1 MLEQIFIIAVCVF
14 SPLFI
19 MWLTYKSSILNKI
32 GSIILAYALGC
43 ILGLTGIIPSTTEVY
58 ELQTLIASASIP
70 LAIPLMLYSANI
82 KAWTSLAPSFLKSLA
97 FGLIGCVTAITIGFL
112 MYGSN
117 NPETY
122 ANISGMLT
130 GLYTGGTANLASLK
144 MALNVPDDVY
154 LQVHTYS
161 MVVSALYLLFV
172 VVFGQKVFNVIL
184 PKFQDKKYDTQK
196 IDVQLENY
204 DKELFY
210 GLFTKKNLPNIGKS
224 IGLTALIVGIGAGIA
239 LLFPDNMFQAIFIL
253 VISFLSILSTL
264 TSKVREIKRTFE
276 FGTYFILVFSVA
288 VSSQIN
294 MSMFENIDLTFF
306 MYTVVATFGTLFIH
320 VLLSAIFRIDTDT
333 VLTTSIALTC
343 SPPFVPVIS
352 GALNNRA
359 ILGPGIAVG
368 LFGYAIGTY
377 LGFALSWI
385 LAQL

>member
-1 MLEQIFIIAVCVF
+1 
-14 SPLFI
+14 
-19 MWLTYKSSILNKI
+19 
-32 GSIILAYALGC
+32 
-43 ILGLTGIIPSTTEVY
+43 
-58 ELQTLIASASIP
+58 
-70 LAIPLMLYSANI
+70 
-82 KAWTSLAPSFLKSLA
+82 
-97 FGLIGCVTAITIGFL
+97 
-112 MYGSN
+112 MYGCN

-161 MVVSALYLLFV
+161 MVVSAIYLLFV

-204 DKELFY
+204 DKEIFC

-276 FGTYFILVFSVA
+276 LGTYFILVFSVA

-352 GALNNRA
+352 GAFNNRA